1 MFQPFDV
8 FGVNFERQLVGRFVG
23 EVALIADRIC
33 QTGTAILTFLIQFV
47 FGNKVDGFELRVFVR
62 LFGGAVFV
70 KAV

>member
-8 FGVNFERQLVGRFVG
+8 FGVNFGRQLVGRFVG
-23 EVALIADRIC
+23 EVARIADGIG
-33 QTGTAILTFLIQFV
+33 QSGTAFVTFLIQFV
-47 FGNKVDGFELRVFVR
+47 SGNKVDGFELRVFVR